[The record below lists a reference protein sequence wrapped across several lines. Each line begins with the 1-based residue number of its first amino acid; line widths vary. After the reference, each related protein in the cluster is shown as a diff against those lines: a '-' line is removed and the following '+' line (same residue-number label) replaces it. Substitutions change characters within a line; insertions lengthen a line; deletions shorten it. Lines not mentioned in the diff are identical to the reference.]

1 MTSPQALGRR
11 TLSRTATLLLACWF
25 GLPLVPL
32 IVWAGAGRWAFPAL
46 LPQRWNLDG
55 VTAAVADG
63 GVPAFARSV
72 LLALVVTAVATPLG
86 GLAGFG
92 LARHRPW
99 SPRLTALILL
109 TPAVL
114 PPFAVSLGLDTL
126 ILRTQTPP
134 VVGVVI
140 ILSAIALPYTS
151 YLMWLAGTAH
161 DPHYAEEARTLGATA
176 STAFWRVQL
185 PLLAPALA
193 GAAFLAFLVG
203 WSDYVV
209 TLTVGAGQLVTV
221 PILLASYASSVGN
234 EPVVAVLALA
244 GIVPPLV
251 FYLLL
256 NRLRPKRVRT

>member
-1 MTSPQALGRR
+1 MTWAQTLGRR
-11 TLSRTATLLLACWF
+11 TLSRTAMLLLACWF

-32 IVWAGAGRWAFPAL
+32 IIWAGASRWAFPAL
-46 LPQRWNLDG
+46 LPQRWSFDG
-55 VTAAVADG
+55 VTTAVADG
-63 GVPAFARSV
+63 GVPAFARSAC
-72 LLALVVTAVATPLG
+72 LALVGTAVATPLG

-92 LARHRPW
+92 LARRRTW
-99 SPRLTALILL
+99 SPRITALILL

-114 PPFAVSLGLDTL
+114 PPFAVSLGLDTV
-126 ILRTQTPP
+126 ILRTHTPP
-134 VVGVVI
+134 LLGVVVV
-140 ILSAIALPYTS
+140 LSAVALPYTS

-176 STAFWRVQL
+176 TTAFWRVQL

-203 WSDYVV
+203 WSDYIV

-221 PILLASYASSVGN
+221 PLLLASYASSVGN

-244 GIVPPLV
+244 GVVPPLV

-256 NRLRPKRVRT
+256 NRLRPKQVRT

>member
-1 MTSPQALGRR
+1 MAWAETPGRR
-11 TLSRTATLLLACWF
+11 ILSRTVMLVLACWF

-32 IVWAGAGRWAFPAL
+32 ILWVGAGRWGPPAL
-46 LPQRWNLDG
+46 LPERWNLNG
-55 VTAAVADG
+55 VTTAVANG
-63 GVPAFARSV
+63 AVQAFTQSA
-72 LLALVVTAVATPLG
+72 LLSLVVTAVATPLG

-92 LARHRPW
+92 LARRRAW
-99 SPRLTALILL
+99 SPRSTALILL
-109 TPAVL
+109 TPAAV

-126 ILRTQTPP
+126 ILRTHTPP
-134 VVGVVI
+134 VVGLVI
-140 ILSAIALPYTS
+140 ILSAAALPYTT

-176 STAFWRVQL
+176 ATAFWRVQL
-185 PLLAPALA
+185 PLLAPSLA

-221 PILLASYASSVGN
+221 PILIASYASSVGN
-234 EPVVAVLALA
+234 ESVVAVLALA
-244 GIVPPLV
+244 GVVPPLV

-256 NRLRPKRVRT
+256 HRLRPKQATP